1 MRALLALLLASLATA
16 ACTPMAPQQPE
27 DRRKTEALFPIIPD
41 MPRQRIAL
49 MSSLPLVY
57 GAGVDMAG
65 VIAGKADPHP
75 LHSALAAAHDLVIPD
90 ALDARSLE
98 AVRLAILVQPRA
110 LGPQEFVALDTFVR
124 DGGRLLLF
132 VDPKLEWPHGSG
144 LVDPQGPLRT
154 SLMSPLLK
162 HWGIELMNPGVESR
176 RGGKSGA
183 LLVHPGQF
191 GVLPGNSGDARCRV
205 DPEALVARCRV
216 GDGRAILVADA
227 DLLDPE
233 ILGKSDESGRAT
245 RQFVHDLLG
254 ELGREGGT

>member
-1 MRALLALLLASLATA
+1 MRAWLALTLASLAAA
-16 ACTPMAPQQPE
+16 ACTPMASEQP
-27 DRRKTEALFPIIPD
+27 DHRRKTEALSPIIPD

-75 LHSALAAAHDLVIPD
+75 LHRALAAAHDLVVPD
-90 ALDARSLE
+90 VLDARTLE

-110 LGPQEFVALDTFVR
+110 LGPQEFVALDMFVR

-132 VDPKLEWPHGSG
+132 VDPMLEWPHGTG
-144 LVDPQGPLRT
+144 LADPQGPLRS

-162 HWGIELMNPGVESR
+162 HWGIELLNPGVESR
-176 RGGKSGA
+176 RGGKSGV
-183 LLVHPGQF
+183 LLARPGQF
-191 GVLPGNSGDARCRV
+191 GVLQGKSGDAQCRV
-205 DPEALVARCRV
+205 DPAALVARCQV
-216 GDGRAILVADA
+216 GRGRAILVADA

-233 ILGKSDESGRAT
+233 ILRKPDEFGRAG